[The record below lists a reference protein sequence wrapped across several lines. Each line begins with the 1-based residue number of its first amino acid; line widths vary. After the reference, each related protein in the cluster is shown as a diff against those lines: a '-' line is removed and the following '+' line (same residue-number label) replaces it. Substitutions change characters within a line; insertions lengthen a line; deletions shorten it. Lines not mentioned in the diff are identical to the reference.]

1 MWKGRF
7 EKSYI
12 IFKKFGNACIDAD
25 MKAVMVYRADS
36 VRGGYTGFDFKIRD
50 INIAKLVDFIPS
62 MDTIVPML
70 RSLKEGFSLMWLQRH
85 VWIQI

>member
-7 EKSYI
+7 ENRTLYLR
-12 IFKKFGNACIDAD
+12 NLEMRALDAD

-50 INIAKLVDFIPS
+50 INIAKLVDLYLQWIP
-62 MDTIVPML
+62 L
-70 RSLKEGFSLMWLQRH
+70 YLC
-85 VWIQI
+85 